1 MQFLIRPPE
10 LEVSSEDPFKHD
22 ALKRRALEPMLSEFI
37 TQTAGPFVLALDSP
51 WGTGKTTFIRMWKE
65 ELRIKGYTT
74 LYFNAWETDFVD
86 DPLVALIGELA
97 EAIEELSKAND
108 KESKLKKALNKTRTI
123 AGSILKRSVPTALRM
138 ATYGAIDLDSQS
150 ERELANLVGQ
160 LAEERIQSYKASKS
174 EINEFKNSLKDIV
187 KEISEED
194 EGKLPIIFFVDEL
207 DRCRPSYAVELLER
221 VKHLFE
227 VEGIVFVLGIDRQQ
241 LSHSVRA
248 IYGSQFNAEG
258 YLRRFIDID
267 YKLPEPES
275 GCYCNYLF
283 STLGIDDLLQK
294 RTTRN
299 SNDELYRLKD
309 TLSALFEVAHL
320 SLREQTQILG
330 RLSIVLRTIPGGNF
344 LFENTLAICIILREW
359 KPELYSSLINNDA
372 NIEGLIKEL
381 QCSREGKLFNEAAG
395 HRIEA
400 TIFSISQELGIVVSR
415 LEENLAKFKNKENLS
430 DRDLR
435 VLELLD
441 SLSRDSWGR
450 STKGFKETIKRIS
463 FSESFVKT
471 E

>member
-1 MQFLIRPPE
+1 MHFLIRPPE
-10 LEVSSEDPFKHD
+10 LEVSPENPFEHD
-22 ALKRRALEPMLSEFI
+22 ALKRKALEPMLSEFI

-65 ELRIKGYTT
+65 ELRIKGYIT

-97 EAIEELSKAND
+97 EAIEELSRASD
-108 KESKLKKALNKTRTI
+108 KQSKLQKAFNKTRTI
-123 AGSILKRSVPTALRM
+123 AGSILKRSIPTAVRI
-138 ATYGAIDLDSQS
+138 ATYGLVDFDSQS

-160 LAEERIQSYKASKS
+160 FAEEKIQSYETSKS
-174 EINEFKNSLKDIV
+174 EIKEFRNSLKEIV
-187 KEISEED
+187 EEIKED
-194 EGKLPIIFFVDEL
+194 DGRLPIVFFVDEL

-267 YKLPEPES
+267 YNLPEPES
-275 GCYCNYLF
+275 GSYCNYLF
-283 STLGIDDLLQK
+283 STLGIDNLLQK
-294 RTTRN
+294 RTTPN

-330 RLSIVLRTIPGGNF
+330 RLSIVLRTIPAGNF
-344 LFENTLAICIILREW
+344 LFENILAICIILREW

-372 NIEGLIKEL
+372 DIEGLIKEL
-381 QCSREGKLFNEAAG
+381 QCSREGKLFNEVAG
-395 HRIEA
+395 YRIEA
-400 TIFSISQELGIVVSR
+400 TIFSISKELGIVVRR
-415 LEENLAKFKNKENLS
+415 LEENLAKFRNQENLS
-430 DRDLR
+430 DRDLK
-435 VLELLD
+435 VLQLLD

-450 STKGFKETIKRIS
+450 PTKGFKETIKRIS

>member
-10 LEVSSEDPFKHD
+10 LEVSPENPFEHD
-22 ALKRRALEPMLSEFI
+22 ALKRKALEPILSEFI

-51 WGTGKTTFIRMWKE
+51 WGTGKTTFIRMWKA
-65 ELRIKGYTT
+65 ELQIKGYIT

-97 EAIEELSKAND
+97 EAIEELSRASK
-108 KESKLKKALNKTRTI
+108 KESKLQKAFNRTRTI
-123 AGSILKRSVPTALRM
+123 AGSILKRSIPTAVRM
-138 ATYGAIDLDSQS
+138 ATYGLVDLDSQT
-150 ERELANLVGQ
+150 ERELANLAGQ
-160 LAEERIQSYKASKS
+160 LAEERIQSYEVSKS
-174 EINEFKNSLKDIV
+174 EIKEFKQSLKDIV
-187 KEISEED
+187 EEISKED
-194 EGKLPIIFFVDEL
+194 EGKLPIVFFIDEL

-267 YKLPEPES
+267 YQLPEPES
-275 GCYCNYLF
+275 GSYCDYLF
-283 STLGIDDLLQK
+283 STLGINDLLQK

-309 TLSALFEVAHL
+309 TLSTLFDIAHL

-330 RLSIVLRTIPGGNF
+330 RLSIVLRTIPVGNF
-344 LFENTLAICIILREW
+344 LFENTLAICIILRVW
-359 KPELYSSLINNDA
+359 KPEFYSSINSNAD
-372 NIEGLIKEL
+372 IERLIKEL
-381 QCSREGKLFNEAAG
+381 QCSHEGKLLNKATG
-395 HRIEA
+395 YRIEA
-400 TIFSISQELGIVVSR
+400 TIFSIAQELGIVVGR
-415 LEENLAKFKNKENLS
+415 LEENLAKFKNKEDLS
-430 DRDLR
+430 DHDLR
-435 VLELLD
+435 VLDILE
-441 SLSRDSWGR
+441 SLGRDSWGR
-450 STKGFKETIKRIS
+450 PTTGFKETIKRIT

-471 E
+471 G